1 MDYLSDL
8 LDPIRR
14 TEAAI
19 LDVDAALPLR
29 REEKETPFFPGIPFS

>member
-29 REEKETPFFPGIPFS
+29 GEEKETPFFPGIPFS